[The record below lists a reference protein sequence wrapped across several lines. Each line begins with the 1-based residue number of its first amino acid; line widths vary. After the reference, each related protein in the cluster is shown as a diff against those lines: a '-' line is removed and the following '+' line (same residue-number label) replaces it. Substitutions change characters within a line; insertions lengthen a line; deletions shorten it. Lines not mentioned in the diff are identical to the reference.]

1 MAPSLLGLGPG
12 CRDLSQGLGTG
23 PQSRNFG
30 LVAKD
35 WAWGLGAD
43 GGEEGGKNSLNG

>member
-1 MAPSLLGLGPG
+1 MAPPLLGLGPG
-12 CRDLSQGLGTG
+12 CHDLSQGLGTG
-23 PQSRNFG
+23 PRGWNLG